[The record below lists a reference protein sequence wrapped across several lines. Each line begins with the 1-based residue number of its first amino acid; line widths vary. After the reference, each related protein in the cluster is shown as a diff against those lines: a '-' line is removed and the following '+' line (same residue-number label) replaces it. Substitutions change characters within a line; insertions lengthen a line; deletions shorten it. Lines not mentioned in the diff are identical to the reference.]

1 MFTLFEYLVW
11 LVVSLLCLMIA
22 TISVS
27 EFLVNGAVDARY
39 DAKLADYALML
50 AAEAHPEEP
59 A

>member
-1 MFTLFEYLVW
+1 MFKLFEYLVW

-27 EFLVNGAVDARY
+27 EFLVNCAVDARY